1 MIFYSHCFSL
11 FELSKPYNSV
21 KVATLKHSLI
31 ILKFVDKITAIF
43 RINIMQFKPLG
54 QTGIL
59 VPEICLGTMT
69 FGEQNTQHEAFQQL
83 DYALDRG
90 LSFWDTAEMYPVT
103 PKPETQGATEQI
115 IGNWIAERGG
125 RDKIFIASKIA
136 GPSQGGSHIR
146 DGNTRFNKSDIKSAL
161 DGNLKR
167 LQTDY
172 IDLYQLHWPQRPT
185 NFFGKL
191 GYGNQES
198 TLTTDITPLEET
210 LSALKDEI
218 DKGRIRSIGLSNET
232 PWGTMKFLQL
242 AEKLGMEK
250 FFSVQN
256 PYNLLN
262 LTYEVG
268 MSEIA
273 HYEGVGLLAYSPLA
287 FGYLT
292 GKFRNGARPPN
303 ARITLYSR
311 FSRYSNPESLWAT
324 EQYAQLAEQ
333 HGLTLTQLALAFI
346 KQQFF
351 VTSTII
357 GATNL
362 EQLKENIDAF
372 DITLSDEVLQGV
384 EAIHKQQPNP
394 AP

>member
-1 MIFYSHCFSL
+1 
-11 FELSKPYNSV
+11 
-21 KVATLKHSLI
+21 
-31 ILKFVDKITAIF
+31 
-43 RINIMQFKPLG
+43 MQFKPLAD
-54 QTGIL
+54 TGIL
-59 VPEICLGTMT
+59 LPEICLGTMT
-69 FGEQNTQHEAFQQL
+69 FGEQNTQEEAFEQL
-83 DYALDRG
+83 DYALDQG
-90 LSFWDTAEMYPVT
+90 LYFWDTAEMYPVP
-103 PKPETQGATEQI
+103 PKPETQGATERI
-115 IGNWIAERGG
+115 IGNWIASRGG
-125 RDKIFIASKIA
+125 REKLFLASKIA

-146 DGNTRFNKSDIKSAL
+146 DGQTRFGADEISAAIDQSL
-161 DGNLKR
+161 SR

-191 GYGNQES
+191 GYGNAEAAEDRAV
-198 TLTTDITPLEET
+198 TDLEET
-210 LSALKDEI
+210 LTALQYEI
-218 DKGRIRSIGLSNET
+218 KNGRIRYIGLSNET
-232 PWGTMKFLQL
+232 PWGTMKFLHL
-242 AEKLGMEK
+242 AEKLGLSK
-250 FFSVQN
+250 FVSVQN

-262 LTYEVG
+262 RTYEIG

-273 HYEGVGLLAYSPLA
+273 KYEGVGLLAYSPLA

-292 GKFRNGARPPN
+292 GKFRNGARPAK
-303 ARITLYSR
+303 ARVTLFSR
-311 FSRYSNPESLWAT
+311 FSRYSNPESEWAV

-362 EQLKENIDAF
+362 DQLKENIQAF
-372 DITLSDEVLQGV
+372 EVNLSEQVLKGI
-384 EAIHKQQPNP
+384 EAIHRQQPNP

>member
-1 MIFYSHCFSL
+1 
-11 FELSKPYNSV
+11 
-21 KVATLKHSLI
+21 
-31 ILKFVDKITAIF
+31 
-43 RINIMQFKPLG
+43 MQFRPLAD
-54 QTGIL
+54 TGIL
-59 VPEICLGTMT
+59 LPEICLGTMT
-69 FGEQNTQHEAFQQL
+69 FGEQNTQEQAFQQL
-83 DYALDRG
+83 DYALDQG
-90 LSFWDTAEMYPVT
+90 LYFWDTAEMYPVP
-103 PKPETQGATEQI
+103 PKPETQGATERI
-115 IGNWIAERGG
+115 IGNWIAARGG
-125 RDKIFIASKIA
+125 RDKLFLASKIA

-146 DGNTRFNKSDIKSAL
+146 DGKTRFVADEISAAIDQSL
-161 DGNLKR
+161 SR

-191 GYGNQES
+191 GYGNAEAAEDR
-198 TLTTDITPLEET
+198 TVTDLEET
-210 LSALKDEI
+210 LTALQDEI
-218 DKGRIRSIGLSNET
+218 KKGRIRYIGLSNET
-232 PWGTMKFLQL
+232 PWGTMKFLHL
-242 AEKLGMEK
+242 AEKLGLSK
-250 FFSVQN
+250 FVSVQN

-262 LTYEVG
+262 RTYEIG

-292 GKFRNGARPPN
+292 GKFRHGARPAN
-303 ARITLYSR
+303 ARVTLFSR
-311 FSRYSNPESLWAT
+311 FSRYSNPQSEWAT

-333 HGLTLTQLALAFI
+333 HGLSLTQLALAFI

-362 EQLKENIDAF
+362 DQLKENIQAF
-372 DITLSDEVLQGV
+372 EVDLSEEVLKGI
-384 EAIHKQQPNP
+384 EDIHRQQPNP

>member
-1 MIFYSHCFSL
+1 
-11 FELSKPYNSV
+11 
-21 KVATLKHSLI
+21 
-31 ILKFVDKITAIF
+31 
-43 RINIMQFKPLG
+43 
-54 QTGIL
+54 
-59 VPEICLGTMT
+59 MT
-69 FGEQNTQHEAFQQL
+69 FGEQNTQEQAFQQL
-83 DYALDRG
+83 DYALDQG
-90 LSFWDTAEMYPVT
+90 VYFWDTAEMYPVP
-103 PKPETQGATEQI
+103 PKPETQGATERI
-115 IGNWIAERGG
+115 IGNWIAARGG
-125 RDKIFIASKIA
+125 RDKLFLASKIA

-146 DGNTRFNKSDIKSAL
+146 DGKTRFVADEISAAIDQSL
-161 DGNLKR
+161 SR

-191 GYGNQES
+191 GYGNAEAAEDR
-198 TLTTDITPLEET
+198 TVTDLEET
-210 LSALKDEI
+210 LTALQDEI
-218 DKGRIRSIGLSNET
+218 KKGRIRYIGLSNET
-232 PWGTMKFLQL
+232 PWGTMKFLHL
-242 AEKLGMEK
+242 AEKLGLSK
-250 FFSVQN
+250 FVSVQN

-262 LTYEVG
+262 RTYEIG

-292 GKFRNGARPPN
+292 GKFRHGARPAN
-303 ARITLYSR
+303 ARVTLFSR
-311 FSRYSNPESLWAT
+311 FSRYSNPQSEWAT

-333 HGLTLTQLALAFI
+333 HGLSLTQLALAFI

-362 EQLKENIDAF
+362 DQLKENIQAF
-372 DITLSDEVLQGV
+372 EIDLSEEILKGI
-384 EAIHKQQPNP
+384 EAIHRQQPNP